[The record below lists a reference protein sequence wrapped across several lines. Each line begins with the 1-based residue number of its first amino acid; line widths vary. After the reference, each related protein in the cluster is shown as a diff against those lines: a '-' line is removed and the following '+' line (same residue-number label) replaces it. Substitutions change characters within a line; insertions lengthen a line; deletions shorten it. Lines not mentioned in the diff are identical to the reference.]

1 MRFTA
6 FTRTGRGLL
15 AAAAAALMLAA
26 CGGGGIGG
34 TGTGGDGT
42 GGGGG
47 GGGGIGG
54 TGVAYGEITGFGSV
68 WVNGVR
74 YDTSS
79 ATFRIG
85 DDTVS
90 QSDLRVG
97 MVARVEGSGTTASV
111 VVVDDAVKG
120 RVEAVGPDSLVVM
133 GQTVRIDAQ
142 TRFEDGV
149 RPAVGDFIEVHG
161 LPVGPGTLA
170 ASYIEREAVPDLPY
184 EVTGYVA
191 THDPAARR
199 LTIGTLVVD
208 YGGAQV
214 SDLGSGS
221 WQGLLVEVKGMACAG
236 SPVCGT
242 LTASRVEAGG
252 PRIASSPKAE
262 VEGYISALNADG
274 FSLGGLRVVVGPSTR
289 YEDGLPADV
298 VVGARVEVEGPIT
311 DGVMAATK
319 VEFDDSVEIEGN
331 VASIVGDRL
340 TIAGLP
346 GVEVQVTSFTELD
359 GLASPGS
366 LAVGDH
372 VRLEGRPA
380 GTQLVVATEL
390 ERDDADARVELE
402 APVQAFADPT
412 VTLLGVTI
420 DTTGWPDSAFRDE
433 DVAIGRSAFF
443 AALSEGRLVKARG
456 ELGSG
461 GTVTWVHLELED

>member
-1 MRFTA
+1 MRIP
-6 FTRTGRGLL
+6 RPSPWRPGRWI
-15 AAAAAALMLAA
+15 AVASAALSLALAA
-26 CGGGGIGG
+26 CGGGGGADGGIGG
-34 TGTGGDGT
+34 T
-42 GGGGG
+42 GG

-79 ATFRIG
+79 ASFRLG
-85 DDTVS
+85 GDTVS

-111 VVVDDAVKG
+111 VTVDDAVKG
-120 RVEAVGPDSLVVM
+120 RVEAVAADSLVVM

-142 TRFEDGV
+142 TRFENGV
-149 RPAVGDFIEVHG
+149 RPALGDFVEVHG
-161 LPVGPGTLA
+161 LPVGPGELA
-170 ASYIEREAVPDLPY
+170 ATYIDRESTPDLRY
-184 EVTGYVA
+184 KVTGYVA
-191 THDPAARR
+191 MHDPAARR
-199 LTIGTLVVD
+199 LTIGSLTVD
-208 YGGAQV
+208 YAGAEV

-221 WQGLLVEVKGMACAG
+221 WQGLLVEVKGTACAG

-262 VEGYISALNADG
+262 VEGYISAVNADG
-274 FSLGGLRVVVGPSTR
+274 FSLGGLRVVVGPGTR
-289 YEDGLPADV
+289 YEDGLPADI
-298 VVGARVEVEGPIT
+298 VVGALVEVEGPIT
-311 DGVMAATK
+311 DGVMTATK
-319 VEFDDSVEIEGN
+319 VEFDDSVGIEGD

-340 TIAGLP
+340 SIAGLP

-359 GLASPGS
+359 GLASLGS

-372 VRLEGRPA
+372 VRVEGRPA
-380 GTQLVVATEL
+380 GDQLVVATEL
-390 ERDDADARVELE
+390 ERDAADARVELE

-420 DTTGWPDSAFRDE
+420 DTAGWPDSAFRDDE
-433 DVAIGRSAFF
+433 LVIGRSAFF

-456 ELGSG
+456 QLGSDG
-461 GTVTWVHLELED
+461 AVAWDRLELED